1 MQKHHPKNERIKR
14 KYFAYLE
21 EAKRVSPKSADL
33 AAASIAQFEAST
45 GYKDFAAFHIDQAR
59 KFKAKLNDH
68 INPNTQR
75 ELAKATIHARLMAVK
90 AFIIWLAGQPGYK
103 SRINYSDAEYFN
115 PSANDTRIATA
126 KRERPTPSLE
136 QIRHVI
142 AGMPIATDIHKRDR
156 ALVAFVALS
165 GARDDAIASL
175 RLKHL
180 DLAARTISQDARQVR
195 TKNRKTFT
203 THFFP
208 VGNDLEAIVVAWVSH
223 LRTALL
229 FGPDEP
235 LFPATLVQVGKSGH
249 FEAVG
254 LTRDGWRNADA
265 IRRIFKTT
273 FEGANLPYSNPHS
286 IRKTLALLGE
296 QICKTPEDFKAWSQN
311 LGHDQVLTTF
321 TSYGTVSSHRQR
333 EIMTGLCSASFTIND
348 AVSHD
353 DIARVLKY
361 LSNK

>member
-14 KYFAYLE
+14 QYLAYLE
-21 EAKRVSPKSADL
+21 EAKRLSSKSADL

-59 KFKAKLNDH
+59 RFKAKLTEYT
-68 INPNTQR
+68 NPETGR

-90 AFIIWLAGQPGYK
+90 AFFIWLAGQPGYK

-142 AGMPIATDIHKRDR
+142 ATMPTDTDVQKRDR

-175 RLKHL
+175 CLKHI

-208 VGNDLEAIVVAWVSH
+208 VGDDLEAIVIGWVTH
-223 LRTALL
+223 LRTTLL
-229 FGPDEP
+229 FGPDDP
-235 LFPATLVQVGKSGH
+235 LFPATLVQVGTSGH

-265 IRRIFKTT
+265 IRRIFKAT
-273 FEGANLPYSNPHS
+273 FEAANLPYSNPHS

-311 LGHDQVLTTF
+311 LGHEQVLTTF
-321 TSYGTVSSHRQR
+321 TSYGAVSSHRQR
-333 EIMTGLCSASFTIND
+333 EIMAGLSDRREKVEAE
-348 AVSHD
+348 VSRQE
-353 DIARVLKY
+353 IARVLAY
-361 LSNK
+361 LSAK